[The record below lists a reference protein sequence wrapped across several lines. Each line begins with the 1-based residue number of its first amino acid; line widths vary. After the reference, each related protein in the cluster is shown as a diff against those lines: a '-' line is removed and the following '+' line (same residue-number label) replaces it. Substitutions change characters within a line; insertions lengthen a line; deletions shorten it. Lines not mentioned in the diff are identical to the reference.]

1 MQPHTTTISPLSP
14 RSSAQSFPPL
24 GRPQPE
30 PYIYVRVSTYLQKQK
45 GFSLPR
51 QFEICVDAARLAGI
65 PTIPG
70 GNKLHD
76 ADSGKNLLRKDLQT
90 LLEAVRAGRVSIVYC
105 PKVDR
110 LGRNARDC
118 LEILDTL
125 HAHGVELVLVENHI
139 DTRTPMGKL
148 FFTLLAAFA
157 EWEAELIKERTWS
170 GKFEKMSQYHE
181 AGLPTSAGG
190 RSTPYGLVYS
200 PPSKKGEHGTW
211 DRHPEQKKW
220 VLFIFEQTALG
231 RGADTVAAMLDARG
245 VVAPR
250 GEQWNGVTVR
260 NIVRNTAYIGQLK
273 RRMEGQEFIFPV
285 PPIVPL
291 DLFTLANQMIDNNRK
306 ASPRNTKHDYLLA
319 SSKDLPLLRCL
330 ICHERGK
337 EYIMGART
345 QQKREDGPAST
356 YYRCDKGHYING
368 RKLEAAVW
376 QALEGMLRDPKR
388 VLENIKKLS
397 DAASRQSRDLQDQLA
412 GLQERAAEI
421 RAEQAS
427 LLARSLRG
435 KMPKD
440 LIEAEEDRL
449 ETEAQE
455 VAGQISLLHVQ
466 LQQARAETLP
476 IRDIEETCRLLR
488 EGLEGAAFEDRR
500 WIVRTLVDVV
510 YADKRRWRMEGRLPV
525 LRAEGRLDEGVS
537 FGETHAT
544 AFSPEIPTAPSARR
558 WPTTCS
564 RR

>member
-1 MQPHTTTISPLSP
+1 
-14 RSSAQSFPPL
+14 
-24 GRPQPE
+24 
-30 PYIYVRVSTYLQKQK
+30 VSTYLQKQS
-45 GFSLPR
+45 GFSLPH
-51 QFEICVDAARLAGI
+51 QFALCRDAARLAGI
-65 PTIPG
+65 PDIPEA
-70 GNKLHD
+70 NVLHD
-76 ADSGKNLLRKDLQT
+76 ADSGKNFLRKDLQK
-90 LLEAVRAGRVSIVYC
+90 LLDAVRAGRVSIIYC

-181 AGLPTSAGG
+181 AGFPTSAGG
-190 RSTPYGLVYS
+190 RSVPYGLMYT
-200 PPSKKGEHGTW
+200 PPTKKGELGTW

-231 RGADTVAAMLDARG
+231 RGADTVVTMLEARG
-245 VVAPR
+245 VPAPR
-250 GEQWNGVTVR
+250 GEQWNPVTAR
-260 NIVRNTAYIGQLK
+260 NIVRSTAYIGQLK

-291 DLFTLANQMIDNNRK
+291 DLWTLANQMIDSNRK
-306 ASPRNTKHDYLLA
+306 NSPRNTKHDYLLQ
-319 SSKDLPLLRCL
+319 SSKEEPLLKCL
-330 ICHERGK
+330 LCHETGK
-337 EYIMGART
+337 EYLMGART
-345 QQKREDGPAST
+345 QERNGHSWT
-356 YYRCDKGHYING
+356 YYRCDKGHCVSG
-368 RKLEAAVW
+368 RKLETAVW
-376 QALEGMLRDPKR
+376 QALEDMLRDPQR

-412 GLQERAAEI
+412 GLEERAGEI
-421 RAEQAS
+421 RTGQAN

-435 KMPKD
+435 RMPRD

-449 ETEAQE
+449 EAEAQE

-476 IRDIEETCRLLR
+476 IRDIEEACRLLR
-488 EGLEGAAFEDRR
+488 EGLEGATFEDRR
-500 WIVRTLVDVV
+500 WIVRTLVDIV

-525 LRAEGRLDEGVS
+525 LSGEGRLDDPSS
-537 FGETHAT
+537 FGETHPTASFPAT
-544 AFSPEIPTAPSARR
+544 PTAPSARR

-564 RR
+564 R